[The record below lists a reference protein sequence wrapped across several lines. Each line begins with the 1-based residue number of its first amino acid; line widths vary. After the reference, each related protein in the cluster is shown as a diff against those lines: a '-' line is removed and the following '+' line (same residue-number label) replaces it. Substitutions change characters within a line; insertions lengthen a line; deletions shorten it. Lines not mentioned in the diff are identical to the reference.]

1 MKKTSSSMQKN
12 IPVSSVPV
20 SIPLGDFPSGLYRIS
35 FCVSNPLVSAYT
47 LAVSKTTGSKDFILV
62 RSSKQKD
69 FFYVQ
74 FKHTDS
80 GGQNPLTITI
90 QQQEGDPVFLKVIN
104 HPTLID
110 KSIHHNSSN
119 EKLYSSNRLNLLFSE
134 PTSNDASSF
143 RKYKPVDAYTQ
154 LLAEIVKIQS
164 DLQHHSAPKLPPG
177 FYELLDLKN
186 AKEQLD
192 YVVNTKIHLH
202 TSGNFVS
209 KPLKKMT
216 KYLVTFI
223 YKILTRSTKMKNYIA
238 KLYRN
243 FVNMNIISERTLP

>member
-1 MKKTSSSMQKN
+1 MQKN
-12 IPVSSVPV
+12 IPISSVPV

-35 FCVSNPLVSAYT
+35 FWVSNPLVSAYT
-47 LAVSKTTGSKDFILV
+47 LAVSKTTGSNDFILIK
-62 RSSKQKD
+62 STKQKD
-69 FFYVQ
+69 FFYIQ
-74 FKHTDS
+74 FKHANSS
-80 GGQNPLTITI
+80 GQTPLIITI
-90 QQQEGDPVFLKVIN
+90 KQQEGDLVFLKVIN

-119 EKLYSSNRLNLLFSE
+119 EKLYSSNRLNLLFRE
-134 PTSNDASSF
+134 PINNDTPALL
-143 RKYKPVDAYTQ
+143 KYKPVDAYTQ
-154 LLAEIVKIQS
+154 LLAEIIKIQS
-164 DLQHHSAPKLPPG
+164 DLQQYSAPKLPPG

-202 TSGNFVS
+202 TSGNFIS
-209 KPLKKMT
+209 KPLKKMI

-238 KLYRN
+238 KFYRN